1 MTEIRMNSPEK
12 FVKKEV
18 DDNGR
23 LYLGKEFGGKR
34 VALAIAIEEEES
46 EESSEDEA

>member
-23 LYLGKEFGGKR
+23 LYLGQEFGGKK
-34 VALAIAIEEEES
+34 VALAIAIEEEDEEQS
-46 EESSEDEA
+46 EENEA